1 MLPIQIIGPAAV
13 SAEALLRLE
22 LLLGERVVDLSSVS
36 DIVTQDDGLK
46 THVLQLAHDT
56 GRDIDSDSDSAC
68 AHSDGADLSMHE
80 CIVEI
85 GIEQLRESLRQ
96 TRFRLRAN

>member
-1 MLPIQIIGPAAV
+1 MFPIQITGSATV

-22 LLLGERVVDLSSVS
+22 LLLGERVVDLSAVS
-36 DIVTQDDGLK
+36 DIVTQDGGLK
-46 THVLQLAHDT
+46 SHVLQLAHD
-56 GRDIDSDSDSAC
+56 SDNSGAGL
-68 AHSDGADLSMHE
+68 ASDGSGLSLHQ

>member
-1 MLPIQIIGPAAV
+1 MVPIQIIGPASV

-22 LLLGERVVDLSSVS
+22 LLLGERVVDLTAVS
-36 DIVTQDDGLK
+36 DIVTQDGGLK
-46 THVLQLAHDT
+46 THVLQLAHD
-56 GRDIDSDSDSAC
+56 SDSSSANL
-68 AHSDGADLSMHE
+68 ASAEAELSMHE

>member
-1 MLPIQIIGPAAV
+1 MYGLAKAMISIQVLRPATV

-22 LLLGERVVDLSSVS
+22 LLLGERVVTLSAIS
-36 DIVTQDDGLK
+36 DIVNQDGGLK

-56 GRDIDSDSDSAC
+56 APT
-68 AHSDGADLSMHE
+68 DGTEVSVDE

-85 GIEQLRESLRQ
+85 GIERLRESLRQ
-96 TRFRLRAN
+96 TRFWLKAN